1 MARIKNDDFQKI
13 SKERNSIHEIVEATY
28 CVFEDDGQRYF
39 QIDTYGRNARKIPGK
54 VSQSL
59 QFDQA
64 MAKSLV
70 HILIQEFNLYG
81 LSVDIDSSGVGSSGR

>member
-1 MARIKNDDFQKI
+1 MARIKNEEFQKI
-13 SKERNSIHEIVEATY
+13 SKERNSIHETVDATY
-28 CVFEDDGQRYF
+28 CVFEDEGQKYF

-59 QFDQA
+59 QFDET

-70 HILIQEFNLYG
+70 HILSQEFNLYG
-81 LSVDIDSSGVGSSGR
+81 LSGNIGSSDIGIS